1 MLHEIS
7 LDIYS
12 INGIKNKRLQSYCDT
27 IYSRGSEN
35 QMCILKNSKDL
46 LKYIHPRFS
55 SSCNNVTVTLESF
68 VFNTVDR
75 IDVQ

>member
-55 SSCNNVTVTLESF
+55 SSCNNILLLYPLHIYSSLKLKQT
-68 VFNTVDR
+68 N
-75 IDVQ
+75 